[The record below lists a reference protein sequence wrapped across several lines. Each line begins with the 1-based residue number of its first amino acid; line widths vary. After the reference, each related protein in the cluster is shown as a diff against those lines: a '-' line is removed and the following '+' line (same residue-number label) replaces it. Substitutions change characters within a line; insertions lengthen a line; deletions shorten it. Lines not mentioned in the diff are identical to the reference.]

1 MRAIDEKLEK
11 LSLETESVVS
21 VVPWQGEVLQV
32 HPKISLQAPE
42 FVCFFDGPGGLG
54 IQWVPGRGCLWR
66 PGTWDLV
73 WTEFRP
79 HGCMG
84 ALPLWVEGC

>member
-32 HPKISLQAPE
+32 HPKISLQPTE
-42 FVCFFDGPGGLG
+42 FVFFFEDLVDLEFSGCM
-54 IQWVPGRGCLWR
+54 VGCLWR
-66 PGTWDLV
+66 NGTWDYMEGV
-73 WTEFRP
+73 QGD
-79 HGCMG
+79 GCMG
-84 ALPLWVEGC
+84 TLPLWVEGC